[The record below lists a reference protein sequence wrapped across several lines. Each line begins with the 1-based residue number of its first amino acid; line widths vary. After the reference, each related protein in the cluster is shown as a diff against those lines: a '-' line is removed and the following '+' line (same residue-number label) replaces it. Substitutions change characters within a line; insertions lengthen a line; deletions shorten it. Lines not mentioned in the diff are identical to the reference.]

1 VKLADLHSVSAT
13 VLISIVKRVLLTA
26 CILGTIAPVFAGGD
40 SSVDILIR
48 NARIVDGTGSPWT
61 RGDIA
66 IADGRILSIGHNLD
80 ITAHRTIDAGDRF
93 VAPGFID
100 VHVHVESV
108 AGPWNDIYGIRSQ
121 PMAENFLRDGVTT
134 IVTGNCGNSEVDI
147 AQFRSSLDKI
157 GINVATLIGHNAVR
171 RSVMGIDDR
180 EPTGDEMLAMEALVE
195 RAMSDGAVGLSTGL
209 LYVPGRFAGTEE
221 VTRLARVAARHGGIY
236 ASHVRDQGA
245 RLAESVAEV
254 ARIARS
260 AGIPAHVS
268 HLKIKGRSRWG
279 NIVETLEQ
287 IDRYRTEGLDIT
299 LDTYPYDR
307 SSTGLS
313 VLLPPWVL
321 TGSHATVSERLAD
334 EDSRARIAAEMRQK
348 LKDEGFADYSYA
360 TVAGFVEDPA
370 WVGKTIHDINL
381 LLGNADTPDDEI
393 GVILDLMAAA
403 VDAGSRWGPPMV
415 YRYMDMGD
423 VETILRYEHTII
435 ASDGEVFAFGK
446 GLPHPRS
453 YGTHARTIARFVRNS
468 PLYSIE
474 EAVRRMTSAPA
485 RRVGFHDRGILNPG
499 FAADL
504 VVFELDDVADTAT
517 FDNPH
522 SYSTGFDYVI
532 VNGVLVIDD
541 GETTPRRPGRF
552 ITTRRSAP

>member
-1 VKLADLHSVSAT
+1 MKNVF
-13 VLISIVKRVLLTA
+13 LTA
-26 CILGTIAPVFAGGD
+26 CILSFAAVDTASGD
-40 SSVDILIR
+40 NTVDVLIT
-48 NARIVDGTGSPWT
+48 NARIIDGTGSPWT

-66 IADGRILSIGHNLD
+66 IADGRIRSIGHNLD
-80 ITAHRTIDAGDRF
+80 VAADRTIDAGDRF

-108 AGPWNDIYGIRSQ
+108 AGPWSNIYGIQSQ

-147 AQFRSSLDKI
+147 AEFRSTLDDI

-171 RSVMGIDDR
+171 RNVMGIDDR
-180 EPTGDEMLAMEALVE
+180 PPTGEEMLAMEALVE
-195 RAMSDGAVGLSTGL
+195 QAMIDGAVGLSTGL
-209 LYVPGRFAGTEE
+209 LYVPGRFADTEE
-221 VTRLARVAARHGGIY
+221 VTRLAKVAAHHGGIY

-245 RLAESVAEV
+245 KLAESVAEV
-254 ARIARS
+254 AEIAHV
-260 AGIPAHVS
+260 AEIPAHVS

-279 NIVETLEQ
+279 SIRETLEQ
-287 IDRYRTEGLDIT
+287 IERYRTGGLDIT

-321 TGSHATVSERLAD
+321 TGSNDAVSARLTDER
-334 EDSRARIAAEMRQK
+334 SRTRIATDMRRK
-348 LKDEGFADYSYA
+348 LQDEGFSDYSYA

-370 WVGKTIHDINL
+370 WVGKTIHDINK
-381 LLGNADTPDDEI
+381 LLGNAGTPDAEI

-403 VDAGSRWGPPMV
+403 VEAGNRWGPPMI
-415 YRYMDMGD
+415 YHYMGMSDI
-423 VETILRYEHTII
+423 EAILRYEHTII

-453 YGTHARTIARFVRNS
+453 YGTHARTIARFVRNEA
-468 PLYSIE
+468 LFSIE

-485 RRVGFHDRGILNPG
+485 RRLGFYDRGLLNPG

-504 VVFELDDVADTAT
+504 VVFDLARVEDTAT

-522 SYSTGFDYVI
+522 SYSTGFDYVM

-541 GETTPRRPGRF
+541 GETKLRSPGQF
-552 ITTRRSAP
+552 IPSQRKMY